1 MSENREPYAYKQPR
15 SWVRIILWCLIFLC
29 HVFIAIGEI
38 LMGEQAVLSTLRIV
52 LVVMFALVLVGE
64 IRKRT
69 EVDAQGVTYCPGLT
83 RVYRLTWQEVARVTH
98 RAGSFWKADIL
109 TFYPVQG
116 NIMLVPSTPEVYAI
130 VAQHVSIEEE

>member
-1 MSENREPYAYKQPR
+1 MSENRELTAYKLPR
-15 SWVRIILWCLIFLC
+15 SWIRLILWGIITLC
-29 HVFIAIGEI
+29 HAFLAVGEYMTGSRLVWVI
-38 LMGEQAVLSTLRIV
+38 CRIV
-52 LVVMFALVLVGE
+52 IVALSVLVLAGE

-69 EVDAQGVTYCPGLT
+69 EVDAQGVIYCPGLT

-116 NIMLVPSTPEVYAI
+116 KKLFVPSTPEVYAI

>member
-1 MSENREPYAYKQPR
+1 MSENRALTAYKLPR
-15 SWVRIILWCLIFLC
+15 SWVRIILWGIIALC

-38 LMGEQAVLSTLRIV
+38 LMGEQAGLSILRIMIV
-52 LVVMFALVLVGE
+52 ALFALVLVGE

-116 NIMLVPSTPEVYAI
+116 NIMLVPSKPEVYAI
-130 VAQHVSIEEE
+130 VAQYAKIEEE